1 MSKLYVFLSPI
12 AGSDVENVCAK
23 TSKMYV
29 PEVQNVC
36 DNTYNLNV
44 WELYMSKM
52 YVIIHTIWTYNIQFE
67 RLKTT
72 LKTGCINKK
81 YTNL

>member
-36 DNTYNLNV
+36 ANTYNLNV
-44 WELYMSKM
+44 LELYMS
-52 YVIIHTIWTYNIQFE
+52 
-67 RLKTT
+67 
-72 LKTGCINKK
+72 
-81 YTNL
+81 

>member
-29 PEVQNVC
+29 QEVENVCAKTSKMYVQEVENVC

-52 YVIIHTIWTYNIQFE
+52 YVIIHTI
-67 RLKTT
+67 
-72 LKTGCINKK
+72 
-81 YTNL
+81 

>member
-12 AGSDVENVCAK
+12 AGSDVENVCAQ

-29 PEVQNVC
+29 SEVEIVC
-36 DNTYNLNV
+36 VFTYILNV
-44 WELYMSKM
+44 WELYMSKL
-52 YVIIHTIWTYNIQFE
+52 YVFLHTFWTYNIHFE

-72 LKTGCINKK
+72 LKTYFIYKK
-81 YTNL
+81 STNL